1 MAGTFCGAG
10 ASRCDLRVFVVLWLT
25 ACMVSEVHV
34 VFCCDRRVLPG
45 LHVAAFSCVR
55 SVADVGRLPHVH
67 VFSQDLTASDLE
79 LLDKTLA
86 GSGRPYRLQCHRISP
101 PDLSGF
107 PSMRGSWGAYLR
119 LFVPEAL
126 AIEQFVYLDVD
137 IVCLADV
144 TELVDMDLRG
154 APAAFV
160 CETTMGAT
168 PDASVL
174 RFLPGH
180 EGSPY
185 LNSGVMVV
193 DREAWLRQ
201 RVTERCMEVLSSGS
215 VDRWDQ
221 TALNVVLLGNW
232 HPLEERFNFQSNR
245 RANWPALRDPT
256 TRLGKIIHFLDH
268 PKPWDAMSEFVHPH
282 FGIWKDVL
290 LQTQM
295 RQFRSWGPWEGRR
308 FPKDG
313 LAFRRYVHAVKDRV
327 LFWSYSRGLVRAV
340 KGVPVGG

>member
-1 MAGTFCGAG
+1 LVA
-10 ASRCDLRVFVVLWLT
+10 RQ
-25 ACMVSEVHV
+25 VHV

-55 SVADVGRLPHVH
+55 SVADRGRRPHVH
-67 VFSQDLTASDLE
+67 VFSQDLTAIDIA
-79 LLDKTLA
+79 LLDQSLT
-86 GSGRPYRLQCHRISP
+86 GCGRTYRLEHHRISP

-119 LFVPEAL
+119 LFVPASLSVER
-126 AIEQFVYLDVD
+126 FVYLDVD

-144 TELVDMDLRG
+144 TELVDRDLHG
-154 APAAFV
+154 APAAFM

-193 DREAWLRQ
+193 DREAWVRQ
-201 RVTERCMEVLSSGS
+201 RVTERCMELLRSGP
-215 VDRWDQ
+215 VDRHEQ

-232 HPLEERFNFQSNR
+232 CQLEERFNFQSNR
-245 RANWPALRDPT
+245 RANWPALRDPGM
-256 TRLGKIIHFLDH
+256 RLGKIIHFLDH
-268 PKPWDAMSEFVHPH
+268 PKPWDVVAELVHPH
-282 FGIWKDVL
+282 FGLWNDVL

-295 RQFRSWGPWEGRR
+295 KRFRSWEPWEGRR
-308 FPKDG
+308 FPKGG
-313 LAFRRYVHAVKDRV
+313 LALRRYANSVKERM
-327 LFWSYSRGLVRAV
+327 LFWGYSRGLLRSV
-340 KGVPVGG
+340 KGVPRDG